1 MTTHKMTHSKEY
13 LAWKR
18 MKKSCLSKNY
28 PAYKSYGAKG
38 VTICQEWI
46 NDFSKFYQEM
56 GPLPENCNGLELL
69 DKTKEFCKWNCK
81 WVFKKGG
88 RKPKEKKDIKVKRK
102 ASGVKNPKSICLVL
116 ERDHFEYIQ
125 KQAIAKSS
133 QEGIMIEP
141 NQMIREALQKAF
153 PCPKQYD
160 MFGESRKTGTE
171 ARR

>member
-1 MTTHKMTHSKEY
+1 MTTHKMTHTREY

-38 VTICQEWI
+38 ITICPEWI
-46 NDFSKFYQEM
+46 KDFSKFYQEM
-56 GPLPENCNGLELL
+56 GPIPENCNGLQLL
-69 DKTKEFCKWNCK
+69 ESEREYNKFTSS

-88 RKPKEKKDIKVKRK
+88 RKPQDKKNSKVKRK
-102 ASGVKNPKSICLVL
+102 ASGVKNPKSICLIL
-116 ERDHFEYIQ
+116 EKDHLDFIR
-125 KQAIAKSS
+125 KQAIARSS
-133 QEGIMIEP
+133 EEGVLIEP

-160 MFGESRKTGTE
+160 MFGEPKKKG
-171 ARR
+171 